1 MKLSRLQA
9 VFLILSAIALLVAGP
24 RSGSAEELEPE
35 VLVKQWD
42 IQWFD
47 ADDASRTSPSL
58 SASWVEAD
66 TDRPATT
73 MPKDAAGVWVRAT
86 VPPTA
91 DWLNPGLLVSHM
103 YGLDIDVYE
112 EGRLLYRSA
121 RDFSFER
128 NMLLLSLERDT
139 EPTDLY
145 IHISSKERAGFSS
158 AIRIGD
164 YYSLSHA
171 FVREGIPSMLL
182 GGSIAFVGLIMLLI
196 SGYLRKQQRGAWIS
210 LSLIALTTSILIL
223 TFSTFPF
230 IYFPEFGRVLIFLFD
245 MSMLVLFPALHFY
258 VASVFTGKLVFFK
271 RFGRWFAG
279 YSACCVVVLVL
290 YSVIGDP
297 FFFYYKLFTFWI
309 LAPLILL
316 HLILVL
322 GQSTI
327 QAIRGNKDSI
337 ILASGFLLFAMS
349 GIADLMSIYANGTKH
364 PVYFWQIGIVF
375 MILSL
380 VIVLARNIS
389 ADYKK
394 LLSYSKELELFNHR
408 LQRTE
413 KLKFI
418 SDLAASIAHEVRNPL
433 QVTRG
438 FLQLISRKSDEASRA
453 HFAMAINELDRAS
466 TIITDFLTFAKPELD
481 TVSLLDVQQEMTQIE
496 TIITPLAAY
505 HGAVLNVIIPEKL
518 YVLGNSSKFK
528 QAFMNMIKNS
538 IEALKTNGIVEI
550 EAHAEENMAV
560 IRIADNGEGM
570 EPEQIAKLGE
580 PYYSTKTKGTGLG
593 LMVTYRIIEV
603 MQGTLEF
610 RSEKGKGTEAYARFP
625 LVRLDHTQ

>member
-1 MKLSRLQA
+1 MNISRLQA
-9 VFLILSAIALLVAGP
+9 VVLFAFAAALLLAAP
-24 RSGSAEELEPE
+24 RAGSAEAIKPK
-35 VLVKQWD
+35 VLIDQWE
-42 IQWFD
+42 IQWFGKD
-47 ADDASRTSPSL
+47 AASNASPSL
-58 SASWVEAD
+58 SAPWLKASTKKPSAD
-66 TDRPATT
+66 MPAN
-73 MPKDAAGVWVRAT
+73 AAGAWIRLT

-91 DWLNPGLLVSHM
+91 DWLNPGLLASHM
-103 YGLDIDVYE
+103 YGLDIDVYD
-112 EGRLLYRSA
+112 GGKLLYRST
-121 RDFSFER
+121 RDFSFDR
-128 NMLLLSLERDT
+128 NILLMDLEPKT
-139 EPTDLY
+139 EASELY
-145 IHISSKERAGFSS
+145 IRIASMDRAGFNG
-158 AIRIGD
+158 AVRIGD
-164 YYSLSHA
+164 YYELSNS
-171 FVREGIPSMLL
+171 FVREEIPSLLL

-196 SGYLRKQQRGAWIS
+196 SGYLKTRQRGAWIA
-210 LSLIALTTSILIL
+210 LSLIALTTSVMIL
-223 TFSTFPF
+223 TFSTFTF
-230 IYFPEFGRVLIFLFD
+230 VYFPEIGELLNFLFD
-245 MSMLVLFPALHFY
+245 LSMLVLFPALHYY
-258 VASVFTGKLVFFK
+258 VASVFEGKLAFFR
-271 RFGRWFAG
+271 RFGHWFAG
-279 YSACCVVVLVL
+279 YSAFCVLVL
-290 YSVIGDP
+290 ILNVAIGDP
-297 FFFYYKLFTFWI
+297 FFFYYKLFTFYI
-309 LAPLILL
+309 LAPF
-316 HLILVL
+316 ILVHL
-322 GQSTI
+322 LLVLSQSTI
-327 QAIRGNKDSI
+327 QAIRGNKNSI
-337 ILASGFLLFAMS
+337 ILAAGFLLFAAA
-349 GIADLMSIYANGTKH
+349 GIADLTMIYASGSN
-364 PVYFWQIGIVF
+364 PLVYLWQIGIVF

-380 VIVLARNIS
+380 VVVLARKIS
-389 ADYKK
+389 TDHNK
-394 LLSYSKELELFNHR
+394 LLSYSKELEVFNHR

-550 EAHAEENMAV
+550 EAHAEEDMAV